1 MTSTISNSTVNVVSG
16 PQNGQNLGQSNRS
29 DAPDTPQNTIKDQTV
44 MQEKVNDIVVN
55 NEKASQ
61 EIKNNKIVDNEET
74 SQEFEKIKEELKK
87 EKTRENAVHSH
98 LTSFLA
104 MIAEQRSS
112 SAEDLINYFNT
123 LEDNTFTITTK
134 SSRPA
139 VPAQNTGTLNNNNL
153 VARTLLTIQSLVNA
167 PLPANES
174 KNIEIDISFAA
185 DTHTYVP
192 SDASHSMP
200 IFESSNH
207 VQKLIGFI
215 SQYKVRTYANYADP
229 QAFKPTQTPHL
240 LAYLHGLLLGYSD
253 RRRLAPVN
261 NKPNIMRELFMIG
274 QNADAHM
281 VHDNMARALFTKG
294 PLLPPPL
301 ANAHIG
307 PFPYT
312 QITQGISASFD
323 RGAHILLP
331 HGMITQQAIHHYMWL
346 IWAMRE
352 RMPVAFRNAFSMN
365 INFYGT
371 DPANSMPFPDNQTA
385 VTPEQYKAA
394 IAVGY
399 HLLHYMFN
407 GDDDLLDFYVQR
419 GCDALFR
426 VHSFYTEGGL
436 IRKTMRTVPLSACS
450 GIYYINNIPSSPG
463 PHIFN
468 SPHPGISAALLTF
481 SECLT
486 LQAIYSY
493 SGPKLVIFDPAYQGP
508 VHNVPLNDQIPA
520 ENVWTINSR
529 DERYAVAQA
538 YNEIITRP
546 EESQILQV
554 IYSQMFGNTAPS
566 RLRALTYSMIQSR
579 TTVKNLR
586 KNKNLGHGRPAN
598 QPALKFDT
606 AIINR
611 FHDPEVAYRLGLLA
625 DGIRPMHGVT
635 DIDIVQELT
644 YLFKGGDLR
653 NCPGLLTL
661 NEAALN
667 NLAHLDADPSI
678 RATYYTT
685 LDGQVHKLDPR
696 SRRVTFYQWHNHGLT
711 ARPYAC
717 HILESHNIKF
727 DWNYKLAYPMKLT
740 VLVSGFGIPH
750 RMYRGPQFR
759 GSWTYVQ
766 GDRAI
771 SPPLRG
777 KHQISVTPKLS
788 ASRLPNRTVD
798 ARGKGLFGGTA
809 RLLAYIYVAQKTHK
823 QLDFDPTTR
832 EYIQFLRWLTTVDHI
847 KNSVRN
853 VLQTKYDTQPI
864 PDQTDLRNLTKEEEM
879 LLFPI
884 KRVPQAD
891 LKVNLFARLC
901 LAASPLPDFVLRAAL
916 HCGLYN
922 DVACA
927 VIALGE
933 LLDRIHVPLDIVVT
947 IMRAV
952 AHNDPCLKD
961 LSDFNKMLGLCHNQI
976 ANCLTE
982 LATLQ
987 GRGCPGKEPSEDS
1000 RHRLNAEPNPHEA
1013 KPDPEQLKQAIR
1025 KIYNEEFRRC
1035 GYPDSFSNHVH
1046 SSPFWCK
1053 NGSHHHPHYDN
1064 YLNRFE
1070 FCSSADLDKVLR
1082 ESPAVYITQAQ
1093 KLEHGKTRYIYN
1105 CDTVSYLYTDYV
1117 LHYVEENWASASVL
1131 LDPSRMPPHRL
1142 ASLDYPEYCMI
1153 DYTDF
1158 NSQHSIAS
1166 MKLVFETLLEYL
1178 PDILKPACQWIIE
1191 SFDHMYLGLNKW
1203 TSTLPSGHRAT
1214 TFINSILNKAYLMP
1228 YVSGLTSF
1236 HCGDDVL
1243 LCGEADYANLLATI
1257 PYELN
1262 PTKQSFGRRLEFLR
1276 IHGDNNGVYGYPA
1289 RALASLCSGNWLNYN
1304 HYNWTPSLVSII
1316 NQVNTIVQRSS
1327 LSHCFLTTLTREI
1340 TDRYPDIIGRISA
1353 IVQCRVGA
1361 SDLPCYE
1368 SCCYRLEHTS
1378 SHVDTASFD
1387 VQRATQIVN
1396 KCPGLPIWCRDPSI
1410 ASRILGERSSK
1421 IKPSQIKYT
1430 MNTIDST
1437 CDHTLIHPDDISC
1450 GKLRKYHPR
1459 SELAPTFLHDSVR
1472 HPTRFITD
1480 GFTPAA
1486 GLAVMS
1492 RTYDTAITPAVPIA
1506 T

>member
-750 RMYRGPQFR
+750 RMYRGP
-759 GSWTYVQ
+759 
-766 GDRAI
+766 
-771 SPPLRG
+771 
-777 KHQISVTPKLS
+777 
-788 ASRLPNRTVD
+788 
-798 ARGKGLFGGTA
+798 
-809 RLLAYIYVAQKTHK
+809 
-823 QLDFDPTTR
+823 
-832 EYIQFLRWLTTVDHI
+832 
-847 KNSVRN
+847 
-853 VLQTKYDTQPI
+853 
-864 PDQTDLRNLTKEEEM
+864 
-879 LLFPI
+879 
-884 KRVPQAD
+884 
-891 LKVNLFARLC
+891 
-901 LAASPLPDFVLRAAL
+901 
-916 HCGLYN
+916 
-922 DVACA
+922 
-927 VIALGE
+927 
-933 LLDRIHVPLDIVVT
+933 
-947 IMRAV
+947 
-952 AHNDPCLKD
+952 
-961 LSDFNKMLGLCHNQI
+961 
-976 ANCLTE
+976 
-982 LATLQ
+982 
-987 GRGCPGKEPSEDS
+987 
-1000 RHRLNAEPNPHEA
+1000 
-1013 KPDPEQLKQAIR
+1013 
-1025 KIYNEEFRRC
+1025 
-1035 GYPDSFSNHVH
+1035 SF
-1046 SSPFWCK
+1046 
-1053 NGSHHHPHYDN
+1053 
-1064 YLNRFE
+1064 E
-1070 FCSSADLDKVLR
+1070 
-1082 ESPAVYITQAQ
+1082 
-1093 KLEHGKTRYIYN
+1093 
-1105 CDTVSYLYTDYV
+1105 
-1117 LHYVEENWASASVL
+1117 
-1131 LDPSRMPPHRL
+1131 
-1142 ASLDYPEYCMI
+1142 
-1153 DYTDF
+1153 
-1158 NSQHSIAS
+1158 
-1166 MKLVFETLLEYL
+1166 
-1178 PDILKPACQWIIE
+1178 
-1191 SFDHMYLGLNKW
+1191 
-1203 TSTLPSGHRAT
+1203 
-1214 TFINSILNKAYLMP
+1214 
-1228 YVSGLTSF
+1228 
-1236 HCGDDVL
+1236 
-1243 LCGEADYANLLATI
+1243 
-1257 PYELN
+1257 
-1262 PTKQSFGRRLEFLR
+1262 
-1276 IHGDNNGVYGYPA
+1276 
-1289 RALASLCSGNWLNYN
+1289 
-1304 HYNWTPSLVSII
+1304 
-1316 NQVNTIVQRSS
+1316 
-1327 LSHCFLTTLTREI
+1327 
-1340 TDRYPDIIGRISA
+1340 
-1353 IVQCRVGA
+1353 
-1361 SDLPCYE
+1361 
-1368 SCCYRLEHTS
+1368 
-1378 SHVDTASFD
+1378 
-1387 VQRATQIVN
+1387 
-1396 KCPGLPIWCRDPSI
+1396 
-1410 ASRILGERSSK
+1410 
-1421 IKPSQIKYT
+1421 
-1430 MNTIDST
+1430 
-1437 CDHTLIHPDDISC
+1437 
-1450 GKLRKYHPR
+1450 
-1459 SELAPTFLHDSVR
+1459 
-1472 HPTRFITD
+1472 
-1480 GFTPAA
+1480 AA
-1486 GLAVMS
+1486 GPMS
-1492 RTYDTAITPAVPIA
+1492 RETEP
-1506 T
+1506 